1 LDSVP
6 QKHSPE
12 IDFYALG
19 ERLRA
24 YRIGASMTA
33 EQVAESLDISRAA
46 VYRMEKG
53 EIVKIETIQRLATL
67 LDVSLA
73 SMLGVEVE
81 YYPTAL
87 GYFERMRQL
96 EENSV
101 RILAHFEPVSF
112 LLTSDDYASHLRQML
127 IEAVPGNARAVHT
140 GAVHTGAVHTD
151 AVQKNLS
158 IDQSIAILSERKT
171 TFDRLR
177 QPIVSLIGMR
187 EIERFIHLGLIG
199 RLDLPQEVKAERIQA
214 ARKEVERI
222 ATIMENEPMG
232 IQIGIVDDNMPSV
245 TFQIFQGVERTYV
258 AVSPF
263 RLGELPNIRTGI
275 ATVTSS
281 PDAVNLY
288 QRMVEQ
294 LWQGA
299 YKGPVGAKA
308 LRMMLDRTKLPD

>member
-127 IEAVPGNARAVHT
+127 IEAVPGNTRAVQA
-140 GAVHTGAVHTD
+140 GAE
-151 AVQKNLS
+151 QKNQS

-199 RLDLPQEVKAERIQA
+199 RLDLPQEVKAERIEA